1 MNPPEVSEAK
11 AEMEAEFWENLLY
24 AIEDGQVV
32 PIIGRDLMLVQ
43 TEKGPLPFHRVVAM
57 RLAAQ
62 LRVATEQ
69 LPPDYDIN
77 DVACASKE
85 FRGDPSVVNSFVLRI
100 IRSLSLP
107 PSEPLDLLAQIPNLN
122 LFIST
127 TIDSLLEES
136 IARMRGCKPAVVA
149 FPPATDLL
157 DYDESLLRSNGSVV
171 FHILGLLSSSSPFAV
186 TEGQMLEQM
195 HDFMTSEGRPK
206 KLIAKLQQS
215 HLLILGVDFPDWL
228 ARFLLRIARKNPLW
242 DSRTITEV
250 FVDPRALKEDFARF
264 LQYFSTQRSTIYPDG
279 SSAQFVRELNR
290 RWFEK
295 HPKDKGA
302 APVAASS
309 SALSAWSPGSIFISH
324 ASEDHEAAFRLADAL
339 TVAGLEVWVDRRLKA
354 GDDFRDVINYHI
366 RECCAFVAILSSNTN
381 VEDGPGRWF
390 RDEWYQARDLS
401 RRYTG
406 TDRAFLFPV
415 IVDNTPSSSLT
426 AIRQDLFSRSAILA
440 PAGAPPPELI
450 QQLDMAQ
457 KAYRKQ
463 LARA

>member
-1 MNPPEVSEAK
+1 MNSPDSPEPTTELEAD
-11 AEMEAEFWENLLY
+11 FWENLLY

-32 PIIGRDLMLVQ
+32 PIVGRDLLIVD
-43 TEKGPLPFHRVVAM
+43 TEKGPLPFHRMVAM

-62 LRVATEQ
+62 LRVPSDR
-69 LPPDYDIN
+69 LPAEYDIN
-77 DVACASKE
+77 DVACAYKE
-85 FRGDPSVVNSFVLRI
+85 FRGDPSVVNSSVLRI

-107 PSEPLDLLAQIPNLN
+107 TSEPLNLLAEIPNLH

-127 TIDSLLEES
+127 TIDTLLEDA
-136 IARMRGCKPAVVA
+136 IARTRGCKPAVVA

-157 DYDESLLRSNGSVV
+157 DYDESLLRTYGSVV

-264 LQYFSTQRSTIYPDG
+264 LRYFSTQRSTIYPNG
-279 SSAQFVRELNR
+279 SSVDFVRELHR
-290 RWFEK
+290 RWFDK
-295 HPKDKGA
+295 NPKDKG
-302 APVAASS
+302 VGQIAASS
-309 SALSAWSPGSIFISH
+309 GELSTWSPGSIFVSH
-324 ASEDHEAAFRLADAL
+324 ASEDHDAAFRLANEL
-339 TVAGLEVWVDRRLKA
+339 TMAGLEVWVDRRLKP
-354 GDDFRDVINYHI
+354 GDDFRDIINYHI
-366 RECCAFVAILSSNTN
+366 RECCAFVAVLSRNTN
-381 VEDGPGRWF
+381 IEDGPGRWF

-406 TDRAFLFPV
+406 TDRNFLFPV
-415 IVDNTPSSSLT
+415 VVDDTPSGSLT
-426 AIRQDLFSRSAILA
+426 AIRQDLFGRSAVLA

-450 QQLDMAQ
+450 KQLDVAQ

>member
-1 MNPPEVSEAK
+1 MNSPDLPDSK
-11 AEMEAEFWENLLY
+11 AELEADFWENLLY

-32 PIIGRDLMLVQ
+32 PIIGRDLLIVD
-43 TEKGPLPFHRVVAM
+43 TEQGPLPFHRMVAT

-62 LRVATEQ
+62 LRVPLER
-69 LPPDYDIN
+69 LPAEFDIN
-77 DVACASKE
+77 DVACAYKE
-85 FRGDPSVVNSFVLRI
+85 FRGDPSLVNSSVLRI
-100 IRSLSLP
+100 IRSIP
-107 PSEPLDLLAQIPNLN
+107 PPTSEPLQLLAQVPKIH

-127 TIDSLLEES
+127 TVDTLLEDA
-136 IARMRGCKPAVVA
+136 IARERGCKPAVVA

-157 DYDESLLRSNGSVV
+157 DYDESLVRTYGSVV

-195 HDFMTSEGRPK
+195 HEFMTSEGRPK

-242 DSRTITEV
+242 DSRSITEV

-264 LQYFSTQRSTIYPDG
+264 LRYFSTPRSTIYPDG
-279 SSAQFVRELNR
+279 SPADFVRELHR

-295 HPKDKGA
+295 NPKDKGA
-302 APVAASS
+302 SRSVTSS
-309 SALSAWSPGSIFISH
+309 GELSAWSPGSIFISH
-324 ASEDHEAAFRLADAL
+324 ASEDHVAAFRLADEL
-339 TVAGLEVWVDRRLKA
+339 NMAGLEVWVDRRLKP
-354 GDDFRDVINYHI
+354 GDDFRDIINYHI
-366 RECCAFVAILSSNTN
+366 RECCAFVAVLSRNTN
-381 VEDGPGRWF
+381 SDDGPGRWF

-406 TDRAFLFPV
+406 TDRNFLFPV
-415 IVDNTPSSSLT
+415 VVDDTPSGSLT
-426 AIRQDLFSRSAILA
+426 AVRQDLFGRSAVLA

-450 QQLDMAQ
+450 RQLDMAQ
-457 KAYRKQ
+457 KVYRKQ